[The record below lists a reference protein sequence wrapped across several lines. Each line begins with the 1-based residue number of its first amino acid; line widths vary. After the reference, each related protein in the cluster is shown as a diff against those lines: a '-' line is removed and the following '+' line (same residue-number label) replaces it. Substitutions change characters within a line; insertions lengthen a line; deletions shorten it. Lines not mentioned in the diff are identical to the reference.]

1 MKVESQVRS
10 AESQKRGLRP
20 LTLDPP
26 LLTLVVMHLFTYG
39 TLVFPEVWQRI
50 AVREAVAE
58 RATLCG
64 FAIYRVKDA
73 IFPGIVR
80 AGEVD
85 RVSGMLYRDLDDD
98 TLFELDAYESDFYQR
113 LAVSVVTE
121 EGESV
126 EGQAYLV
133 PDSRRDM
140 LTDEPWDAQWFAEH
154 KLAKYLSGA

>member
-1 MKVESQVRS
+1 MTVES
-10 AESQKRGLRP
+10 KLGGLHP
-20 LTLDPP
+20 WTLDPSP
-26 LLTLVVMHLFTYG
+26 LTLVVMHLFTYG

-50 AVREAVAE
+50 AVREATAE

-80 AGEVD
+80 AGEMD

-121 EGESV
+121 EGELV
-126 EGQAYLV
+126 ECQSYLV

-154 KLAKYLSGA
+154 KLAKYLKGA